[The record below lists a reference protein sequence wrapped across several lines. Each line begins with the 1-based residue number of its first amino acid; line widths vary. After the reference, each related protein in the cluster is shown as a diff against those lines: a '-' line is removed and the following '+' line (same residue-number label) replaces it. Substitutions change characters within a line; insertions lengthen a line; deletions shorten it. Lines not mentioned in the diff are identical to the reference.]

1 MPEDAYLL
9 TKSKADNQL
18 EFELLIESSNSILI
32 TYSAEVEGV
41 KSYFVSNCDS
51 ISKAMYLRRVLANN
65 L

>member
-41 KSYFVSNCDS
+41 KSYFVSICDS
-51 ISKAMYLRRVLANN
+51 IS
-65 L
+65 